1 MKRNNEYV
9 GESDI
14 PIKVIHKGVY
24 KEVKI
29 CSTCN
34 IIKPFRSHHCSDCDN
49 CVINFDHH
57 CPWIGGCVGRR
68 NYIFFFIFLILLNIK
83 NIFIGIFCI
92 LHIVYT
98 YKDVTDLEKNNKKWV
113 AIKLIDLIPTLLTII
128 FCIFKFLN
136 IVSIR

>member
-34 IIKPFRSHHCSDCDN
+34 IVKPFRSHHCSDCDN

-98 YKDVTDLEKNNKKWV
+98 YKDVTDLEQKVLAK
-113 AIKLIDLIPTLLTII
+113 
-128 FCIFKFLN
+128 
-136 IVSIR
+136 